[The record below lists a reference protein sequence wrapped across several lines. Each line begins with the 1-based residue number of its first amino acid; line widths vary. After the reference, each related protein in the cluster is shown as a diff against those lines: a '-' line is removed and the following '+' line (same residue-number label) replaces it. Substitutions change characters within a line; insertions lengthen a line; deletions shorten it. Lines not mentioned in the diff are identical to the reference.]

1 MAEFPLS
8 AGGLLHLGQPGRR
21 EVLHL
26 ADNACLLDGWRTRSG
41 LGSFWGV
48 YCLAACMASS

>member
-26 ADNACLLDGWRTRSG
+26 ADKRGAPIREPVVDPDP
-41 LGSFWGV
+41 V
-48 YCLAACMASS
+48 AAGGD